1 MTATADVT
9 REAAATELL
18 RALTGLK
25 AWFRE
30 IQQGVYDGH
39 SAGSLMTLA
48 LLERSGPSR
57 VTDLAEAARVDA
69 SVVSRQV
76 AHLEADGLVERTPDP
91 TDGRAHRLG
100 VAPAGA
106 DVLRR
111 GRERLVCLL
120 ADRIQAWPAEDLV
133 SYAATTTRLLADLNV
148 PTDRNR
154 NH

>member
-120 ADRIQAWPAEDLV
+120 ADRLQAWPAEDLV
-133 SYAATTTRLLADLNV
+133 SYAATTTQLLTDLNV
-148 PTDRNR
+148 PTNRNR